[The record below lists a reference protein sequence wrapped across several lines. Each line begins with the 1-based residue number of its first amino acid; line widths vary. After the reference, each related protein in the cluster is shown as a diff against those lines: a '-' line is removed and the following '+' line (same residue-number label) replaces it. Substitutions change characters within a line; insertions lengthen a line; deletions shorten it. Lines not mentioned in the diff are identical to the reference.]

1 MLDPTIDIVFR
12 SLLGSEANEDVLIFV
27 INAVLQPDKPV
38 VSVKIKNPF
47 NLAEYKNAKV
57 SILDIKAVDSQG
69 RLFDIEMQLLHHTFY
84 GRRALYYL
92 AKEYAGQLEAG
103 DDYIKL
109 NTAIGIHFLDFAYF
123 EDERYRHHFV
133 FKDVE
138 DNLTPVALD
147 GMQLYFIEMPKFKKD
162 WPEVSTDL
170 ERWVAFLKGAEA
182 LEPAKLP
189 SQILEEPA
197 LLKAVS
203 QLERM
208 GMDKEQRTIYESEVK
223 RRMVDSI
230 QLESARESG
239 RLEGRQAGRQEGRQ
253 EGMQQGMQQGM
264 QHVILRMLRRILP
277 DIPHATTARLEAL
290 DSAALDDL
298 SAALFSFHS
307 VDDVEGWLAGR

>member
-1 MLDPTIDIVFR
+1 V
-12 SLLGSEANEDVLIFV
+12 
-27 INAVLQPDKPV
+27 
-38 VSVKIKNPF
+38 
-47 NLAEYKNAKV
+47 
-57 SILDIKAVDSQG
+57 
-69 RLFDIEMQLLHHTFY
+69 
-84 GRRALYYL
+84 
-92 AKEYAGQLEAG
+92 
-103 DDYIKL
+103 
-109 NTAIGIHFLDFAYF
+109 
-123 EDERYRHHFV
+123 
-133 FKDVE
+133 
-138 DNLTPVALD
+138 
-147 GMQLYFIEMPKFKKD
+147 PKFKKD

-197 LLKAVS
+197 LLKAVN

-230 QLESARESG
+230 QLETARE
-239 RLEGRQAGRQEGRQ
+239 EGMQR
-253 EGMQQGMQQGM
+253 GMQQGMQQGM